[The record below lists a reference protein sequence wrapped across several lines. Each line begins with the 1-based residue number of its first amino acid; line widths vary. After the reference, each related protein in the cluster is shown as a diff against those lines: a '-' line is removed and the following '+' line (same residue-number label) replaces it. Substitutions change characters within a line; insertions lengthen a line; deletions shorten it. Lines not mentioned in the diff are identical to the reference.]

1 MMVDGTLLMKSAFCL
16 IPVTVSAE
24 AVQILAEGENE
35 CTSERLLGQF
45 SIFGAVEENIGKKF
59 SRSKGIKELGEDSWL
74 GRVES
79 GNSTE
84 CERWGKTFLGRG
96 RADCP
101 QGVHRK
107 CRKGVGRFQ
116 FSFSVLG
123 SRLLVSGFRFCIGG
137 CGVLGEPTEQALFEL
152 VRIGAD
158 GAAVIC
164 ARDLPENCLGIAG
177 VDETRVTQRNIAID
191 VSVDGQN
198 WDSRGGDGIF

>member
-1 MMVDGTLLMKSAFCL
+1 MVDGTLLMKSAFCL

-45 SIFGAVEENIGKKF
+45 SIFGAVEENIGHGF
-59 SRSKGIKELGEDSWL
+59 SRIKGIKDMGGDMWL

-79 GNSTE
+79 GSSMG
-84 CERWGKTFLGRG
+84 CEREKKHFGKVER
-96 RADCP
+96 RI
-101 QGVHRK
+101 VHRG
-107 CRKGVGRFQ
+107 CTGNAEREWAD
-116 FSFSVLG
+116 FSSRFSVLG
-123 SRLLVSGFRFCIGG
+123 SRFLVSGFRFCIGG

-164 ARDLPENCLGIAG
+164 ARDLPENYG
-177 VDETRVTQRNIAID
+177 VAVVATGLNCPGAENDRVWR
-191 VSVDGQN
+191 SDGDIGQV
-198 WDSRGGDGIF
+198 

>member
-1 MMVDGTLLMKSAFCL
+1 MVDGTLLMKSAFCL

-116 FSFSVLG
+116 FSVLS
-123 SRLLVSGFRFCIGG
+123 SRFPVSCFWFQ
-137 CGVLGEPTEQALFEL
+137 VLYRRLRGAGRTNRAGA

-158 GAAVIC
+158 RRRWRRSDLRPGL
-164 ARDLPENCLGIAG
+164 ARELSWNCG
-177 VDETRVTQRNIAID
+177 
-191 VSVDGQN
+191 
-198 WDSRGGDGIF
+198 RG